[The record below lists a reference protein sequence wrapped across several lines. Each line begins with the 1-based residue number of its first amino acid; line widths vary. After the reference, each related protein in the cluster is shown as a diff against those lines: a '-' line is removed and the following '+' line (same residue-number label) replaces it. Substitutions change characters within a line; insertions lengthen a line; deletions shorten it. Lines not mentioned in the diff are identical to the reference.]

1 MLDLTHLATLFIGG
15 VIGFAIGGIYHLVSA
30 RSARRRHNEVV
41 TTLREQHDKVVTMLA
56 QLTQAVINNGSVEP
70 VVSDEGELSEL
81 RTASGNVV
89 ISVPAGTL
97 SLTGLAPSVSIRPSL
112 SSRYRSQQPTGEA
125 EPGGYLEGVAP
136 QIDADDSTD

>member
-1 MLDLTHLATLFIGG
+1 MVELIIGCLIGWAISYWFYRRGTRATNMQHDEI
-15 VIGFAIGGIYHLVSA
+15 VTTMKEH
-30 RSARRRHNEVV
+30 HNE
-41 TTLREQHDKVVTMLA
+41 VVTMLA
-56 QLTQAVINNGSVEP
+56 QLTQAGINNGSVEP

-97 SLTGLAPSVSIRPSL
+97 SLTGLAPSVSVRPSL
-112 SSRYRSQQPTGEA
+112 SSRYRSQQPIGEA

-136 QIDADDSTD
+136 QIDADDSTS